1 MASGPEHYLKA
12 EDHLASADVL
22 DEGDLEASAWHQRQA
37 QVHAT
42 LALAAATAMNDADG
56 GMGAK
61 DWDAWLSAAS
71 ESKRPASTGGAA

>member
-1 MASGPEHYLKA
+1 M
-12 EDHLASADVL
+12 
-22 DEGDLEASAWHQRQA
+22 
-37 QVHAT
+37 HAT
-42 LALAAATAMNDADG
+42 LALTAATAMNDADG